1 MKKINKDYGYGKIF
15 GIGGSDYGRWK
26 WRYGGD
32 IGPIG
37 PIGPDIGQLDR
48 I

>member
-15 GIGGSDYGRWK
+15 GIGEFGLSGYGRWK
-26 WRYGGD
+26 KMGCGD
-32 IGPIG
+32 IG
-37 PIGPDIGQLDR
+37 PIGPDIGQYGR